1 MSRSSVCLQDFCLG
15 LVKPRQRNSHPGL
28 TLECWCPSA
37 QSPRSASTF
46 QICCAVL
53 SIPKSSRTSQRSRLW
68 LGSSNLAESS
78 SHVLLGAVLLLPKS
92 FQVMGRERSGGKTS
106 AQSVQRIIGI
116 SGQLHLMDE
125 VDAALER
132 KQRRWREG
140 WVMNYSTIRE
150 NVEEGILKV
159 RTHRNF
165 QEQHRDQP
173 GPVELSLPL
182 GGLGQGGLWRSIPSQ
197 ISRDSKA
204 VEWEFHPKTWGM
216 AEVIQHFCGKL
227 WDGLWIYYP

>member
-92 FQVMGRERSGGKTS
+92 FQMMGRERSGGKTS

-116 SGQLHLMDE
+116 CRIPHGWGGCSSGEEAEEVKGRLGDE
-125 VDAALER
+125 LFHNKGKCGGGNSKSKDTPEFSGAASQPTWSSGVIPALGR
-132 KQRRWREG
+132 AWTRW
-140 WVMNYSTIRE
+140 T
-150 NVEEGILKV
+150 LKV
-159 RTHRNF
+159 HSKPNI
-165 QEQHRDQP
+165 
-173 GPVELSLPL
+173 
-182 GGLGQGGLWRSIPSQ
+182 QG
-197 ISRDSKA
+197 
-204 VEWEFHPKTWGM
+204 F
-216 AEVIQHFCGKL
+216 
-227 WDGLWIYYP
+227 